1 MPQLYHQY
9 LPTFGPYF
17 WLMFDPVRP
26 AFFYGHVWNLIGQ
39 GMPCLTLNHLF
50 TTKQILHLFLWVE
63 P

>member
-26 AFFYGHVWNLIGQ
+26 AFFLWA
-39 GMPCLTLNHLF
+39 CLEPDWPRNALSYSKSFIYDKADF
-50 TTKQILHLFLWVE
+50 TFIFMG
-63 P
+63 